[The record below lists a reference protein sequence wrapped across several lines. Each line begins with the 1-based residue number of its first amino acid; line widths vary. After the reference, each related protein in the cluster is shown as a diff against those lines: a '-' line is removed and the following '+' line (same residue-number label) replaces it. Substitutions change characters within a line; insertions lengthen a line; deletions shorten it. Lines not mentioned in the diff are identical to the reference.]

1 LNILYILWYLLS
13 FTEYSSAETSN
24 SSIDGEPA
32 GKGKV
37 KVSVSN
43 IPKLVDNK
51 RRHMEKSLSQAQRD
65 RLLMSTAK
73 EDLLMK
79 KDMLEAF
86 QGPTKH
92 WMTQSQ
98 K

>member
-1 LNILYILWYLLS
+1 
-13 FTEYSSAETSN
+13 
-24 SSIDGEPA
+24 
-32 GKGKV
+32 
-37 KVSVSN
+37 
-43 IPKLVDNK
+43 
-51 RRHMEKSLSQAQRD
+51 MEKSLSQAQRD